1 MGVRQTQLTENELL
15 IGQKP
20 IFAPLRKPF
29 LVRQLIS
36 LFLFILFLVPQMSEA
51 QRWKRYRHEVWGGL
65 GGTNFMGELGGGAQ
79 EAQDLFMDFDVKS
92 SRYVIAG
99 GYRYKLDEIFS
110 LKGGLAYARVYGADK
125 FAGDVFRQSRN
136 LSFRSPVIELTGQGE
151 VFFIREKTS
160 NRYRT
165 RGIRGANG
173 SGLSASL
180 TGGLGLIYFNPRGE
194 YNGKWYSLQPM
205 GTEGQG
211 LPGGPDKYKRIAM
224 VIPFGISAKYSINRN
239 VSISLEYNFR
249 FTFTDYMDDVSGYYF
264 DPNAIAAANGGIGSE
279 SGDAA
284 AYLSNPAIPLEKED
298 GTIFIAGGQ
307 SPSSPAQQRG
317 DATTN
322 DTYMFAILALNYK
335 FTSKKTNRPKF

>member
-1 MGVRQTQLTENELL
+1 LGIRQTQLREIKLL

-20 IFAPLRKPF
+20 IFALLRKPLF
-29 LVRQLIS
+29 VRHLIGLLLLIFMLAPQL
-36 LFLFILFLVPQMSEA
+36 SEA

-65 GGTNFMGELGGGAQ
+65 GGTNFMGELGGGKQ

-92 SRYVIAG
+92 SRYVIAA

-110 LKGGLAYARVYGADK
+110 LKGGLAYARVYGADR
-125 FAGDVFRQSRN
+125 FAGEPFRQSRN

-165 RGIRGANG
+165 RGIRGAIG

-180 TGGLGLIYFNPRGE
+180 TGGLGVIYFNPRGE

-211 LPGGPDKYKRIAM
+211 LPGGPKKYKRIAM

-249 FTFTDYMDDVSGYYF
+249 FTFTDYMDDVSGKYY
-264 DPNAIAAANGGIGSE
+264 DADAIATANGGRGTDK
-279 SGDAA
+279 GDAA
-284 AYLSNPAIPLEKED
+284 AYLSNPAIPIELED
-298 GTIFIAGGQ
+298 VTTVLAGGMF
-307 SPSSPAQQRG
+307 PSNPPQQRG

-322 DTYMFAILALNYK
+322 DIYMFAILALNYK
-335 FTSKKTNRPKF
+335 ITSKKTNRPKF